1 MKLLQNEKL
10 LLQNAMLLLQN
21 KKKIFVL
28 LCIYKSSEKP
38 QGNKGRGNGYG
49 EKLTLGQQGFWGSLH
64 PWGFSEDL

>member
-1 MKLLQNEKL
+1 MGCVFVVNEENEL
-10 LLQNAMLLLQN
+10 FFN
-21 KKKIFVL
+21 KEYERNE
-28 LCIYKSSEKP
+28 IYKSSENP